1 MVNCRALLL
10 AATASGQGKTT
21 LTAALARKF
30 ANEGKKVRVFKTG
43 PDFLDPMLLER
54 ACGTPVHTLDLWIVG
69 IDACQRLLAEAA
81 RDADVILIEGVMGLY
96 DGKPSAAD
104 LAQAF
109 GVPVAI
115 VLDAGAMAQTA
126 GAVVMGLR
134 DYGPARIAGVIANRI
149 GSAGHAEMVKT
160 SLRDIPL
167 LGYLPKQDTALP
179 ERHLGLLPANEI
191 EGIDALIETLAG
203 QVVLEEDAWN
213 ALPSVSFT
221 SPSAPRIPRLLEG
234 KTIAVAHDAAFA
246 FLYPA
251 NLDCLREL
259 GACITFF
266 SPLADDPV
274 PSCADAVYLPGG
286 YPELHAE
293 ALATAARWRESIRHA
308 HASGVPIWAECGG
321 MMAVCES
328 LTDLDGKSW
337 DMPGLLPGAV
347 HMQKRLAG
355 LGSQGLA
362 TAFGPWR
369 GHTFHY
375 SRLETAHAES
385 IRATK
390 HPSGAA
396 GEAFYE
402 CGSLLA
408 SYFHAYFPSC
418 IEATAAVFSGRA
430 LFGDAA

>member
-1 MVNCRALLL
+1 MVSCRALLL

-30 ANEGKKVRVFKTG
+30 VNAGKKVRVFKTG

-54 ACGTPVHTLDLWIVG
+54 ACGAAVHTLDLWIVG
-69 IDACQRLLAEAA
+69 IEACRRMLAEAA
-81 RDADVILIEGVMGLY
+81 READLILIEGVMGLY

-109 GVPVAI
+109 GVPVAV

-134 DYGPARIAGVIANRI
+134 DYGPATIVGTIANRV

-160 SLRDIPL
+160 ALRAIPL
-167 LGYLPKQDTALP
+167 LGYLPKQEAALP
-179 ERHLGLLPANEI
+179 ERHLGLLPADEI
-191 EGIDALIETLAG
+191 EGIDALIEALAG
-203 QVVLEEDAWN
+203 QLVLDQEAWD
-213 ALPSVSFT
+213 ALPSVALI
-221 SPSAPRIPRLLEG
+221 APEVPAIPRLLEG
-234 KTIAVAHDAAFA
+234 KTIAIARDTAFA

-259 GACITFF
+259 GASLAFF
-266 SPLADDPV
+266 SPLADEAV
-274 PSCADAVYLPGG
+274 PSGTDAVYLPGG
-286 YPELHAE
+286 YPELHGE
-293 ALATAARWRESIRHA
+293 TLANAACWQRSIRKVHA
-308 HASGVPIWAECGG
+308 AGVPIWAECGG
-321 MMAVCES
+321 MMALCTS
-328 LTDLDGKSW
+328 LTDLDGKCW
-337 DMPGLLPGAV
+337 DMAGLLPGVV

-362 TAFGPWR
+362 TAFGTWR

-375 SRLETAHAES
+375 SRLETACAEGT
-385 IRATK
+385 RAVK

-402 CGSLLA
+402 RGSLLA

-418 IEATAAVFSGRA
+418 VEATAAVFSGRA
-430 LFGDAA
+430 LFKGMP

>member
-259 GACITFF
+259 GACITTIRCH
-266 SPLADDPV
+266 PAPM
-274 PSCADAVYLPGG
+274 PSICPA
-286 YPELHAE
+286 
-293 ALATAARWRESIRHA
+293 ATRN
-308 HASGVPIWAECGG
+308 C
-321 MMAVCES
+321 
-328 LTDLDGKSW
+328 
-337 DMPGLLPGAV
+337 MP
-347 HMQKRLAG
+347 R
-355 LGSQGLA
+355 
-362 TAFGPWR
+362 PWQ
-369 GHTFHY
+369 
-375 SRLETAHAES
+375 
-385 IRATK
+385 
-390 HPSGAA
+390 PPPA
-396 GEAFYE
+396 GENRYAMRTPAA
-402 CGSLLA
+402 CRSG
-408 SYFHAYFPSC
+408 PS
-418 IEATAAVFSGRA
+418 AAA
-430 LFGDAA
+430 